1 MLTFLTVINQMRK
14 NIKKK
19 FNMAEIPLWTC
30 HCYGRGI
37 HLHRDATSI
46 TADFNLFLLFQPS
59 FNVPILLLWV
69 VKTYIQL
76 PYAVQICKFISIQ
89 NISTNDLVQRDV
101 LFLILTLLGLC
112 LSGYTKSSSECSN
125 NIWFYIKINIS
136 QFSVKAGNL

>member
-19 FNMAEIPLWTC
+19 FNMADIPLWTC

-46 TADFNLFLLFQPS
+46 TADFNLFLLCQPS

-69 VKTYIQL
+69 VKTYTVFNFHLLFEQS
-76 PYAVQICKFISIQ
+76 VCQICKFISIQ
-89 NISTNDLVQRDV
+89 NISTDELVQRDV
-101 LFLILTLLGLC
+101 LF
-112 LSGYTKSSSECSN
+112 
-125 NIWFYIKINIS
+125 
-136 QFSVKAGNL
+136 